1 MMINMKKKK
10 ENNRDNRR
18 DRGDNRGDNRRDN
31 KKGNDIAEMHKLAQ
45 QLSRKNNNNLV
56 EKQQI
61 NQQSDNTNYDLTDT
75 ISGIINN
82 ELNKL

>member
-1 MMINMKKKK
+1 MKINKKKKK

-18 DRGDNRGDNRRDN
+18 DRGDNRGDN

>member
-1 MMINMKKKK
+1 MKNKK
-10 ENNRDNRR
+10 ENNRDNRK
-18 DRGDNRGDNRRDN
+18 NRRDN
-31 KKGNDIAEMHKLAQ
+31 KKENDIAEMHKLAQ
-45 QLSRKNNNNLV
+45 QLSRKNNNNNNNIV
-56 EKQQI
+56 EKEQI